1 MKNTLC
7 TNWNAMRFIRLV
19 IALFLFSQAYVTKNW
34 IFIGL
39 GLFFLV
45 QAIFNFGC
53 GPNGCVI
60 PNNKYSK
67 R

>member
-1 MKNTLC
+1 MKNILF
-7 TNWNAMRFIRLV
+7 TNWNAMRFIRLA
-19 IALFLFSQAYVTKNW
+19 IALFLFSQAYITKNW
-34 IFIGL
+34 IFVGI

-45 QAIFNFGC
+45 QVIFNFGC
-53 GPNGCVI
+53 GPNGCAV

>member
-1 MKNTLC
+1 MKNIVF
-7 TNWNAMRFIRLV
+7 TNWNAMRFIRLA

-34 IFIGL
+34 IFIGI

-45 QAIFNFGC
+45 LVIFNFGC
-53 GPNGCVI
+53 GPSGCEV

-67 R
+67 K